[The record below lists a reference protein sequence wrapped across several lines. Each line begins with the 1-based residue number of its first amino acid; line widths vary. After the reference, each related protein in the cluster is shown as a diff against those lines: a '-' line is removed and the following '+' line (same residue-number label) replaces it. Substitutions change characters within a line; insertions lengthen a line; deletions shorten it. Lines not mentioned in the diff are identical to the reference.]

1 MSERPTK
8 YDLSGQ
14 VALITGATGGLGPA
28 VARAFFEAAATVVGV
43 SSHVSEQREQEFH
56 AQVASGASDTTGRL
70 ALVAADAQEEASVA
84 QVVSDVVARHGRL
97 DILVN
102 AIGGY
107 YAGDPVAE
115 TPLDAWQRMFDLNL
129 RPTFLF
135 SKYAARTMAAQQ
147 RGRIIN
153 VSSRAAYSGRKNA
166 AAYATAKSGVI
177 TLTEA
182 QADEVRGAGVTVNVI
197 IPSII
202 DTLANRAA
210 MPNADTSRWPTAEQ
224 VARVIL
230 FLASDDAELISG
242 AAIPVYGRA

>member
-1 MSERPTK
+1 MTGHPIA
-8 YDLSGQ
+8 YDFSGQ
-14 VALITGATGGLGPA
+14 VALVTGATGGLGPA
-28 VARAFFEAAATVVGV
+28 IVKGLLDASAAVVGV
-43 SSHVSEQREQEFH
+43 SQHVDEQREREMRERI
-56 AQVASGASDTTGRL
+56 AADAGARFT
-70 ALVAADAQEEASVA
+70 LVAADAQDEASVA
-84 QVVSDVVARHGRL
+84 QVVGNVVAQHGRL

-102 AIGGY
+102 GIGGY

-115 TPLDAWQRMFDLNL
+115 TLLENWQRMLDLNL

-135 SKYAARTMAAQQ
+135 SKYAARTMVAQQ
-147 RGRIIN
+147 GGRIIN

-166 AAYATAKSGVI
+166 AAYATAKNGVI

-182 QADEVRGAGVTVNVI
+182 QAEEMRGAGVTVNAVV
-197 IPSII
+197 PSII
-202 DTLANRAA
+202 DTPANRAA

-230 FLASDDAELISG
+230 FLASEDAGLISG

>member
-177 TLTEA
+177 TL
-182 QADEVRGAGVTVNVI
+182 
-197 IPSII
+197 
-202 DTLANRAA
+202 
-210 MPNADTSRWPTAEQ
+210 
-224 VARVIL
+224 
-230 FLASDDAELISG
+230 
-242 AAIPVYGRA
+242 

>member
-1 MSERPTK
+1 MTGHPIA
-8 YDLSGQ
+8 YDFSGQ
-14 VALITGATGGLGPA
+14 VALVTGATGGLGPA
-28 VARAFFEAAATVVGV
+28 IVKGLLDASAVVVGV
-43 SSHVSEQREQEFH
+43 SQHVDEQREREMR
-56 AQVASGASDTTGRL
+56 ARIAADAGARFT
-70 ALVAADAQEEASVA
+70 LVAADAQDEASVA
-84 QVVSDVVARHGRL
+84 QVVGNVVAQHGRL

-102 AIGGY
+102 GIGGY

-115 TPLDAWQRMFDLNL
+115 TLLENWQRMLDLNL

-135 SKYAARTMAAQQ
+135 SKYAARTMVAQQ
-147 RGRIIN
+147 GGRIIN

-166 AAYATAKSGVI
+166 AAYATAKNGVI

-182 QADEVRGAGVTVNVI
+182 QAEEMRGAGVTVNAVV
-197 IPSII
+197 PSII
-202 DTLANRAA
+202 DTPANRAA

-230 FLASDDAELISG
+230 FLASEDAGLISG